1 MFTLTGWTGGEIA
14 LCVRGLNRGKTYR
27 VTYDNEGASEILT
40 GAALMRGVKAFVPSA
55 LSSELILI
63 EEIEA

>member
-1 MFTLTGWTGGEIA
+1 MVVSFTPAGT
-14 LCVRGLNRGKTYR
+14 V
-27 VTYDNEGASEILT
+27 LT